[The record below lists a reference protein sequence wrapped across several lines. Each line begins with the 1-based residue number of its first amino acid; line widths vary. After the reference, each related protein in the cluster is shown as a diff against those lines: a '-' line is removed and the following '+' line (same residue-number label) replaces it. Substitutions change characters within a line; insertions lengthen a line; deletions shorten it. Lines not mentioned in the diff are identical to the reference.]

1 MTDYTHSFL
10 YQQFLHFYRELAALV
25 GKIERQNDPVQR
37 QNMASSEYESLNH
50 KTVSDKLMLVLDR
63 QAALVAGN
71 RDAVEPRLFEEAR
84 YVMVAVADEMF
95 LDLNWPD
102 REAWGDHLLEEQL
115 VGSQAAGD
123 LLFVRL
129 EQLLALNGPV
139 YEDLAKVYLTALA
152 LGFRG
157 RYRAGDPHGELEI
170 FRRRLY
176 AYIFKREPDPGSRT
190 LFPQNHE
197 VVYREEKPR
206 HLPTV
211 QRLLKLSVAM
221 MAAWVIG
228 TSAVWWLF
236 LEPVRHLVAQIVAL
250 R

>member
-1 MTDYTHSFL
+1 MIDHTHSFL
-10 YQQFLHFYRELAALV
+10 YQQFLQFYRELAALV
-25 GKIERQNDPVQR
+25 GKIERQNDPEQR
-37 QNMASSEYESLNH
+37 KHMASSDYESLNH

-63 QAALVAGN
+63 QAALVAGS

-95 LDLNWPD
+95 LDLNWAD

-157 RYRAGDPHGELEI
+157 RYRAGDPHGELEV

-176 AYIFKREPDPGSRT
+176 AYIFKREPDAGASP
-190 LFPQNHE
+190 LFPQNLE
-197 VVYREEKPR
+197 VVYRDEKPH

-211 QRLLKLSVAM
+211 QRLLKFSAAMVAV
-221 MAAWVIG
+221 WVIG

-236 LEPVRHLVAQIVAL
+236 LEPVRALVAQIAAL

>member
-1 MTDYTHSFL
+1 MIDHTRSFL
-10 YQQFLHFYRELAALV
+10 YQQFLHFYREVAALV
-25 GKIERQNDPVQR
+25 GKIERQNDPTQR
-37 QNMASSEYESLNH
+37 EQLVSKDYESLNH
-50 KTVSDKLMLVLDR
+50 KIVSDKLMLVLDR
-63 QAALVAGN
+63 QAALVAVN

-157 RYRAGDPHGELEI
+157 RYRAGDPHGELEVY
-170 FRRRLY
+170 RRRLY
-176 AYIFKREPDPGSRT
+176 TYIFKHEPEPGSRA
-190 LFPQNHE
+190 LFPQNKE
-197 VVYREEKPR
+197 VAYRDDKPR

-211 QRLLKLSVAM
+211 QRLLKASVALT
-221 MAAWVIG
+221 AVWVIG

-236 LEPVRHLVAQIVAL
+236 LEPVRALVSQIIAL